1 MKPPSL
7 NVVLPIAA
15 LGKIGPKVVAG
26 GQQQVNN
33 V

>member
-1 MKPPSL
+1 MRPPPL

-15 LGKIGPKVVAG
+15 LGKIGSKVFAG
-26 GQQQVNN
+26 GQQRANN